1 MHSPKTIEEARQHRY
16 GVWAGDRKGRAYVEG
31 RCAKEVSANG
41 WTYHQC
47 TRKSVNGLFCKQH
60 APKE

>member
-1 MHSPKTIEEARQHRY
+1 MKTIEEARQHRY
-16 GVWAGDRKGRAYVEG
+16 GVWAGDGKGKAFVEG

-47 TRKSVNGLFCKQH
+47 TRKAVDGLYCKQH
-60 APKE
+60 SKG